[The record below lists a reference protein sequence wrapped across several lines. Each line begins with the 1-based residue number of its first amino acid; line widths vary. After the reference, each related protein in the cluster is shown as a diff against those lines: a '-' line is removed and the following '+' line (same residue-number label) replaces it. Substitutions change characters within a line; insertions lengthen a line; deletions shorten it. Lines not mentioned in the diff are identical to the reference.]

1 MNSILI
7 NNEYKIYDN
16 LIEFEEY
23 YLIKDNNAYKII
35 VGKRRNEIIIKCK
48 NYETKLYNNNLPVI
62 IKSKFNSIDE
72 AYDYIINIFNENKA
86 KIKYIL
92 IKKEIKLIL
101 ELCIYNKEKN
111 IEIILLYKKNK
122 NCIID
127 EINKSFSK
135 IYNNIIELRKEIKSL
150 NKESH
155 ELKVKNN
162 KSHQN
167 EKTSLIIND
176 SQKKVDENKSI
187 DKTKNKDIIS
197 KDTKEKIEIK
207 SNPKDIQYYE
217 DITEDSYSYYYL
229 DNTFSI
235 FNSINNI
242 SYLIYS
248 IKKKSIIS
256 YNLKSNSIISEIKNA
271 HNEPISNF
279 RYYLDIINKRDLII
293 SISSYDN
300 NIKLWNF
307 YNWECLLNI
316 KNVNKNGYLNSAC
329 IFTNI
334 KYNFIITSNFTWF
347 DKSESIKIFDL
358 EGNKIKEI
366 NDSKDNTVFIDIYYD
381 KKLSKNY
388 IITGNIGH
396 IKSYDYN
403 QNKLYYKYS
412 ESNKDTKIHYSVI
425 AHESEQMVK
434 LIESSGDGNIRIWN
448 FHSGN
453 LLKKINVSD
462 YYRLYG
468 LCLWDNEYLFVGCE
482 DKKIRIIEINKGVI
496 IKNLIGHNN
505 SILTMKKIIHP
516 LYGESLISQAY
527 ESDKIKLWINKK

>member
-35 VGKRRNEIIIKCK
+35 VEKRRDEIIFKCK
-48 NYETKLYNNNLPVI
+48 NYETKLYNNDLSVI

-72 AYDYIINIFNENKA
+72 AYDYIINIFDENKA

-101 ELCIYNKEKN
+101 QLCIYNKEKN
-111 IEIILLYKKNK
+111 IEIILLYKKNT
-122 NCIID
+122 NDIIN

-135 IYNNIIELRKEIKSL
+135 IFNNIINLRKEIKSL
-150 NKESH
+150 TKESQ
-155 ELKVKNN
+155 ELKLKNN
-162 KSHQN
+162 KLHEN
-167 EKTSLIIND
+167 EKASLIINN
-176 SQKKVDENKSI
+176 SQKKLVENKTI
-187 DKTKNKDIIS
+187 ENNKNKNTIP
-197 KDTKEKIEIK
+197 KDTKESIEIK

-248 IKKKSIIS
+248 TKKKSIIS

-271 HNEPISNF
+271 HNEQISNF

-293 SISSYDN
+293 SISSCDN

-316 KNVNKNGYLNSAC
+316 KNVNKNGYLNSGC

-347 DKSESIKIFDL
+347 DKSESIKVFDL
-358 EGNKIKEI
+358 KGNKIKEI
-366 NDSKDNTVFIDIYYD
+366 NDSKDNTAFIDIYYD
-381 KKLSKNY
+381 HKLSKNY

-403 QNKLYYKYS
+403 KNKLYYKYS
-412 ESNKDTKIHYSVI
+412 ENSKDTKIHYSVI
-425 AHESEQMVK
+425 IHESEQMVK

-468 LCLWDNEYLFVGCE
+468 LCLWNNEYLFVGCE

-505 SILTMKKIIHP
+505 SILI
-516 LYGESLISQAY
+516 
-527 ESDKIKLWINKK
+527 